1 MQVKRVGI
9 GAFVVLMLA
18 ASLALAAGQKDD
30 RQAAKAGPSAPI
42 NLNTA
47 TMSQLE
53 SLPGIGPKTAE
64 RIIEYREKAGG
75 FKKIEELMNVQGV
88 GEKSFLKLKD
98 LITVTT
104 PKARESAGSSK
115 H

>member
-1 MQVKRVGI
+1 MQLKRIAI
-9 GAFVVLMLA
+9 GVLVVFMLA
-18 ASLALAAGQKDD
+18 AALAQAAGQKED
-30 RQAAKAGPSAPI
+30 RQAAKATVSSPV

-47 TMSQLE
+47 NMSQLE

-98 LITVTT
+98 LITVTP
-104 PKARESAGSSK
+104 PKARESGTSRR
-115 H
+115 

>member
-1 MQVKRVGI
+1 MQLKRVGI

-18 ASLALAAGQKDD
+18 ASLAQAAGQKDD
-30 RQAAKAGPSAPI
+30 RQAAKATSSTPV

-64 RIIEYREKAGG
+64 RIIEYREKVGG

-98 LITVTT
+98 LITATA
-104 PKARESAGSSK
+104 PKSRESAGSSK
-115 H
+115 R